1 MIRSYT
7 AFTREIDDVD
17 FAATEILAQLAPEK
31 NCLRNT
37 VAIVTCYHEFA
48 TNGLVAELY
57 QKLGFPIIGT
67 TTTATSTN
75 RGCGQ
80 LDFSLIMLTSDDVTL
95 TAACSAP
102 LAGALEAPFTQMY
115 QNALTGHREPPKL
128 ILSAAPIML
137 NYTGDEY
144 VQVLDQV
151 SGGVPNFG
159 TLAVDNTSDY
169 RNSYVIFN
177 DQVERDVYGIIVASG
192 AFDPKFLYA
201 SFSQKY
207 ILSGTATI
215 TKAEGNLL
223 SEIDGL
229 PIIQYME
236 AMGLAENGKVRD
248 VLHSVP
254 FILNYSG
261 EGVPVSRVLLS
272 WDEQGRGI
280 CGGIM
285 PEGAKFS
292 LGTWDKSDVLNTTL
306 STLEKMLQN
315 EGAHTL
321 LLYSCLARS
330 YSLGGELLAETELVN
345 KTVAGKVPYIFGYAG
360 GEICPAV
367 EGKITNSFHN
377 NTVIA
382 CAF

>member
-1 MIRSYT
+1 MIKSYT
-7 AFTREIDDVD
+7 AFTSEIDEVDV
-17 FAATEILAQLAPEK
+17 AVSEIIAQLEPEK
-31 NCLRNT
+31 NCLNST
-37 VAIVTCYHEFA
+37 AAIVTCYHEFA
-48 TNGLVAELY
+48 TNGVVAELY
-57 QKLGFPIIGT
+57 KKLGFPIIGT

-80 LDFSLIMLTSDDVTL
+80 LDFSIIMITSDDVAFS
-95 TAACSAP
+95 AACSSP
-102 LAGALEAPFTQMY
+102 LTGDLEAPFRQMY
-115 QNALTGHREPPKL
+115 QDALAGHSDPPKL

-144 VQVLDQV
+144 VDVLNLV

-169 RNSYVIFN
+169 RDSYVMFN
-177 DQVERDVYGIIVASG
+177 DKVERDVYGIIVASG
-192 AFDPKFLYA
+192 DINPQFLYA

-215 TKAEGNLL
+215 TKSKGNIIN
-223 SEIDGL
+223 EIDGL
-229 PIIQYME
+229 PIIEYME
-236 AMGLAENGKVRD
+236 AIGLAENGKVQD

-254 FILNYSG
+254 FILDYSG
-261 EGVPVSRVLLS
+261 VGVPVSRVLLS
-272 WDEQGRGI
+272 WDENGHGI
-280 CGGIM
+280 CGGLM

-306 STLEKMLQN
+306 LTIENILSN
-315 EGAHTL
+315 GNANTL

-345 KTVAGKVPYIFGYAG
+345 KTAAEKIPYIFGYAG
-360 GEICPAV
+360 GEICPAG
-367 EGKITNSFHN
+367 EGKVTNSFHN